1 DMGVEQFVMG
11 MAHRGRLSVLANI
24 FGKAT
29 QDIFSEFDG
38 KDYDQEYFDGD
49 VKYHL
54 GLTSDRQTVSG
65 KSINLNL
72 APNPS
77 HLETVGAV
85 IEGIARAK
93 QDLYYADDFSK
104 VLPIAV

>member
-1 DMGVEQFVMG
+1 MIDED
-11 MAHRGRLSVLANI
+11 I
-24 FGKAT
+24 FG
-29 QDIFSEFDG
+29 EFDG

-54 GLTSDRQTVSG
+54 GLTSDRLTDSG
-65 KSINLNL
+65 KKINLNL

-85 IEGIARAK
+85 IEGITRAK
-93 QDLYYADDFSK
+93 QDRNYPNDFSK
-104 VLPIAV
+104 VFLKDRQMTRNSSPWPLE